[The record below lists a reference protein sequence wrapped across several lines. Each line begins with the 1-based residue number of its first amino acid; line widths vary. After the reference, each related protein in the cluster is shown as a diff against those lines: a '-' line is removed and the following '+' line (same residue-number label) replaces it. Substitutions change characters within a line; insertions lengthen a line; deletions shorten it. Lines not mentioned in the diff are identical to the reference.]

1 MSAAERPSWEQ
12 LEAENRHLREQLER
26 ALQEIERLRKAL
38 EEALRA
44 GKRQAAP
51 HSRGE
56 PRPNPQKPGRKAG
69 AHYGQQSCRAIPK
82 RIDEKIRVALP
93 ERCDRCGGEVVGER
107 VEPQYQEEI
116 VRRTI
121 VRRFDVEIGR
131 CRCCGTRIQG
141 RHRWQTS
148 DALGAAAVQVGPEA
162 LSLAAHLNKQ
172 MGLSLGHT
180 AQVLALGFNFQLSRG
195 GLYRALERMA
205 NKAAPSYQGLVVAA
219 RQSLINRVDETGWRV
234 GGRLQWMWVW
244 VSEQATVYGVLA
256 GRGFP
261 EAASV
266 LGADYAGWLLHD
278 GLRCYYG
285 FEKAFHQSCLNH
297 LMRRCREMAQV
308 AGGGAA
314 RFPLQVQSLLEKA
327 LALRDRYERREIT
340 LHGLWTATG
349 QLESRLD
356 RLLEKRYRC
365 LSNVRLAN
373 HLRHEQ
379 PYVFTFLKCPGL
391 DATNNAAER
400 ALRGVVIARK
410 VWGGNRSWNGARV
423 QQILGSVL
431 RTCRQ
436 QGQDAFAPL
445 VGLLRSPR
453 QQILDIVPTCSS
465 P

>member
-1 MSAAERPSWEQ
+1 MNEPESRSREE
-12 LEAENRHLREQLER
+12 LEAEVKRLQQQLER
-26 ALQEIERLRKAL
+26 ALREIERLQRAL

-56 PRPNPQKPGRKAG
+56 PKQNPKKPGRKAG
-69 AHYGQQSCRAIPK
+69 AHYGQQSCRAVPPRVDE
-82 RIDEKIRVALP
+82 RIVVPLP

-107 VEPQYQEEI
+107 SEPQYQEEI

-121 VRRFDVEIGR
+121 VRRFDVAIGR
-131 CRCCGTRIQG
+131 CRCCGWRVQG
-141 RHRWQTS
+141 RHPWQTS
-148 DALGAAAVQVGPEA
+148 NALGAAAVQLGSEA

-180 AQVLALGFNFQLSRG
+180 AQVLALGFDFQVSRG
-195 GLYRALERMA
+195 GIYRALARMA
-205 NKAAPSYQGLVVAA
+205 KQAAPSYQGLVAAA
-219 RQSLINRVDETGWRV
+219 RQSLVNRVDETGWRV

-244 VSEQATVYGVLA
+244 VSEQVTVYAVLP
-256 GRGFP
+256 GRGFAA
-261 EAASV
+261 AASV
-266 LGADYAGWLLHD
+266 LGAEYADWLLHD

-285 FEKAFHQSCLNH
+285 FEKAFHQSCLAH

-308 AGGGAA
+308 AGGSAA
-314 RFPLQVQSLLEKA
+314 RFPLQVQNLLEKA
-327 LALRDRYERREIT
+327 LALRDRYEAKEIT

-349 QLESRLD
+349 QLEARLD
-356 RLLEKRYRC
+356 RLLEKHYRC
-365 LSNVRLAN
+365 RSNIRLAN

-410 VWGGNRSWNGARV
+410 VWGGNRTWNGARV

-436 QGQDAFAPL
+436 QGKDAFARL
-445 VGLLRSPR
+445 VGLLRCPD
-453 QQILDIVPTCSS
+453 QQILDIVPTGSS